1 MGLAVALIGC
11 RLCFP
16 HLHAAALRGGPLAAL
31 AAVIG
36 VLSLSLAVDVAHIAR
51 VRTGALCGMPL
62 APRGKGGGAIVRL
75 CFDTR

>member
-11 RLCFP
+11 RLCSP
-16 HLHAAALRGGPLAAL
+16 HLRAAALRGVPLAVL
-31 AAVIG
+31 AAVIS
-36 VLSLSLAVDVAHIAR
+36 VLSLSLAVADAHIAR